1 MKVDFQCGDTITIP
15 DGCKAIV
22 KDGCVVF
29 EKEEKE
35 EAKTQDFKDGDVLTS
50 LFDNKVVFI
59 FKEDESKQKYNKN
72 DYYVCHIYVSS
83 SVGYTIEVPTK
94 DSLSFCG
101 HKDEVRLAT
110 NKEKQF
116 LFDKMKE
123 YGLLWNAGEKRVEKI
138 RWRAEEG
145 NIYYYVNNEMYVSS
159 ARSPKVGECL
169 YDYEGRSFLSYN
181 YFHSI
186 EQAAEAAKRMKE
198 TLKKYHEEIG
208 E

>member
-1 MKVDFQCGDTITIP
+1 MKVKLKCGDSITIP

-22 KDGCVVF
+22 KDGSVVF

-59 FKEDESKQKYNKN
+59 FKEDELKQKENKN

-83 SVGYTIEVPTK
+83 SIGYTIEVPTK
-94 DSLSFCG
+94 DNLSFCG

-123 YGLLWNAGEKRVEKI
+123 QGLLWNAGEKRVEKV
-138 RWRAEEG
+138 RWRAKKGDRFYCFDTDFSVLDGLEEG
-145 NIYYYVNNEMYVSS
+145 SKLDDSS
-159 ARSPKVGECL
+159 WR
-169 YDYEGRSFLSYN
+169 SYN
-181 YFHSI
+181 YFRTA
-186 EQAAEAAKRMKE
+186 EQVKEAIKRMTQE
-198 TLKKYHEEIG
+198 LRKYHDEIG